1 MAVVVDLLKN
11 ASQNT
16 NNLELDNSFFLVENR
31 SSNVKKILQETN
43 CNNLSLRT
51 SPSPKNKVEKKSYS
65 KNLIEILNESKLK
78 NEKKKLQ
85 Q

>member
-31 SSNVKKILQETN
+31 SSNVKKIL
-43 CNNLSLRT
+43 
-51 SPSPKNKVEKKSYS
+51 
-65 KNLIEILNESKLK
+65 
-78 NEKKKLQ
+78 
-85 Q
+85 